1 MQKAVQTVW
10 IVDSVRFRVFFN
22 FGGVGSK
29 LDDIGSPSPVPSRA
43 GSKPPVYADVQYT
56 DIFNAFC
63 RYVCEP
69 ETDKMY
75 LVDGALLRE
84 DERPDAA
91 SLGRSD
97 ETALDAV
104 PSAGGAA
111 AAAAGGAG
119 VGAMDADGEVSLT
132 EDGSVPTGAT
142 GTVTT
147 SARDE
152 DLEIEKYVST
162 SASIVCL
169 YIYVHSLCFF
179 FGFWF
184 FFSVWWKLLLC
195 CMSGSV
201 FVLFFCFLFFF
212 SLGGEGRNET
222 SNQINPFNPYGWIA
236 SENRLPL
243 QLCSALSG
251 SQ

>member
-1 MQKAVQTVW
+1 MPKVISRSIVVTDQNRDEDEEKSRLNVYFCICGSMTLISVTPLESLPKRK
-10 IVDSVRFRVFFN
+10 VDSARYIDSKIQYKMKNMKDGPTVFLKRDS
-22 FGGVGSK
+22 GKEQQCRK
-29 LDDIGSPSPVPSRA
+29 LCKRCGLLIA
-43 GSKPPVYADVQYT
+43 
-56 DIFNAFC
+56 
-63 RYVCEP
+63 YVCEP

-152 DLEIEKYVST
+152 DLEIEKREL
-162 SASIVCL
+162 SANFDVNAQVIEK
-169 YIYVHSLCFF
+169 YI
-179 FGFWF
+179 
-184 FFSVWWKLLLC
+184 
-195 CMSGSV
+195 
-201 FVLFFCFLFFF
+201 
-212 SLGGEGRNET
+212 GRNKQGRQRDEMEQT
-222 SNQINPFNPYGWIA
+222 LAAKKRTKRGTLLN
-236 SENRLPL
+236 
-243 QLCSALSG
+243 
-251 SQ
+251 

>member
-10 IVDSVRFRVFFN
+10 IVDSVRFRVFFH

-162 SASIVCL
+162 SASIVCVSYL
-169 YIYVHSLCFF
+169 V
-179 FGFWF
+179 
-184 FFSVWWKLLLC
+184 
-195 CMSGSV
+195 
-201 FVLFFCFLFFF
+201 
-212 SLGGEGRNET
+212 
-222 SNQINPFNPYGWIA
+222 
-236 SENRLPL
+236 
-243 QLCSALSG
+243 
-251 SQ
+251 

>member
-10 IVDSVRFRVFFN
+10 IVDSVRFRVFFH

-43 GSKPPVYADVQYT
+43 GSKPPVYADVQFT

-179 FGFWF
+179 FGFCFFFGLVETSPVLYEWERICAF
-184 FFSVWWKLLLC
+184 FFSSYYFFYWGGRG
-195 CMSGSV
+195 SG
-201 FVLFFCFLFFF
+201 
-212 SLGGEGRNET
+212 GDGT
-222 SNQINPFNPYGWIA
+222 TKHQTK
-236 SENRLPL
+236 
-243 QLCSALSG
+243 
-251 SQ
+251 